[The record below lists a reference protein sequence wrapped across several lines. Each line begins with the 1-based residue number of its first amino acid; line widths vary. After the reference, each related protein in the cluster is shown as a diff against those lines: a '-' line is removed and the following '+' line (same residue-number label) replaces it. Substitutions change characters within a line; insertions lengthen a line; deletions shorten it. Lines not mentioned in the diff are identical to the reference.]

1 METNEKILAIQ
12 ILLEDN
18 RWSFWIDSRSEKALE
33 LSKELKEEWWEYA
46 DTFIGSIEWFREWD
60 DEWDW
65 RYFRC
70 HYTGGW
76 YEDMDELHW
85 FVTVWEEFKHH
96 TISDKSKE
104 FQDLMISLLNYPD
117 SSFDEDDFN
126 KFLESD
132 ELNKLRVEK
141 NSAEQS
147 LKVTQHIMAQMW
159 K

>member
-1 METNEKILAIQ
+1 
-12 ILLEDN
+12 
-18 RWSFWIDSRSEKALE
+18 
-33 LSKELKEEWWEYA
+33 
-46 DTFIGSIEWFREWD
+46 
-60 DEWDW
+60 
-65 RYFRC
+65 
-70 HYTGGW
+70 
-76 YEDMDELHW
+76 
-85 FVTVWEEFKHH
+85 
-96 TISDKSKE
+96 
-104 FQDLMISLLNYPD
+104 MISLLNYPD